1 MIGIRDYI
9 EDGLELEHYQNIKNY
24 VKGVVQFYL
33 NIIAIIDGN
42 LDIDEFNKGIEL
54 KSDFDFRKYNSWFNI
69 IFSGDDTFKKTVNTG
84 NLNLN
89 EIKNEFNAIKPEL
102 QRLLFDFLDPNHNL
116 FIKKIITAEP
126 SDHQG
131 IINKFNNYNFARN
144 GLSRDE
150 AIEYVNI
157 ILNKIFDYE
166 KFVSG
171 SGYFKKWNA
180 YNLAEKLDVNVC
192 PYCNRLY
199 TSTIVNNSMK
209 ITRPE
214 FDHYLT
220 QSKHPYLAL
229 SFFNLIP
236 SCKICNS
243 QLKKEDKLPLDKKHH
258 PYLKK
263 NNKQRIFSFDLY
275 NIDVLS
281 GKSEE
286 LEVTFNKKKAGINF
300 DGKLKEIY
308 NGHSDIVADLIYK
321 RHIYSNELVD
331 EINEL
336 IPDDNISKKEIIRTL
351 FSMPISETEIVNLSL
366 GKLKTDI
373 MEELFDL

>member
-24 VKGVVQFYL
+24 IKGVAQFYL

-42 LDIDEFNKGIEL
+42 LAIDEFNKGIEL
-54 KSDFDFRKYNSWFNI
+54 KSDFRHYNGW
-69 IFSGDDTFKKTVNTG
+69 
-84 NLNLN
+84 
-89 EIKNEFNAIKPEL
+89 FNAISTENDDLKNLCDKGNLKYNHLEEDFYKINSEL
-102 QRLLFDFLDPNHNL
+102 EKLLKSFLDPNHDL

-131 IINKFNNYNFARN
+131 IINKLNNYNFARN

-150 AIEYVNI
+150 AIDYVNI

-180 YNLAEKLDVNVC
+180 YDLAEKLDVNVC

-220 QSKHPYLAL
+220 KSKHPYLAL

-236 SCKICNS
+236 SCKVCNS

-263 NNKQRIFSFDLY
+263 NNKPRIFSFDLN

-286 LEVTFNKKKAGINF
+286 LEVTFNKKKDGINF

-321 RHIYSNELVD
+321 RHIYSDELVD

-336 IPDDNISKKEIIRTL
+336 IPDDNISRKEIIRTL
-351 FSMPISETEIVNLSL
+351 FAMPISETEIVNLSL

>member
-9 EDGLELEHYQNIKNY
+9 EDGLELEHYQNIRNY

-54 KSDFDFRKYNSWFNI
+54 KSDFRHYNSWFSI
-69 IFSGDDTFKKTVNTG
+69 IFSGDNTFKKTVNTG
-84 NLNLN
+84 NFNLN
-89 EIKNEFNAIKPEL
+89 EIKNEFKAIKPEL
-102 QRLLFDFLDPNHNL
+102 QQLLFDFLDSNHDL

-131 IINKFNNYNFARN
+131 IINKLNNYNFARN

-150 AIEYVNI
+150 AIDYVNI

-180 YNLAEKLDVNVC
+180 YDLAEKLDVNVC

-220 QSKHPYLAL
+220 KSKHPYLAL

-236 SCKICNS
+236 SCKVCNS

-263 NNKQRIFSFDLY
+263 NNKQRIFSFDLN

-321 RHIYSNELVD
+321 RHIYSDELVD

-336 IPDDNISKKEIIRTL
+336 IPDDDISRKEIIRTL
-351 FSMPISETEIVNLSL
+351 FAMPMSETEIVNLSL

>member
-33 NIIAIIDGN
+33 NIIAIIDGD
-42 LDIDEFNKGIEL
+42 LDIDEFDKGIEFE
-54 KSDFDFRKYNSWFNI
+54 FDFRHYNGWFNAV
-69 IFSGDDTFKKTVNTG
+69 SKKNNDFKNLFNAG
-84 NLNLN
+84 NLKWNHLKEDFYKINL
-89 EIKNEFNAIKPEL
+89 EL
-102 QRLLFDFLDPNHNL
+102 EELLKSFLDSNHDL

-126 SDHQG
+126 GEQKD
-131 IINKFNNYNFARN
+131 IIDKFSNYDFARN
-144 GLSRDE
+144 GLTRSESIDY
-150 AIEYVNI
+150 INI
-157 ILNKIFDYE
+157 ILNKIFDYN
-166 KFVSG
+166 KFVNG

-180 YNLAEKLDVNVC
+180 YDLAKKLDVNVC

-199 TSTIVNNSMK
+199 TATIVSNSMK

-214 FDHYLT
+214 FDHYLRK
-220 QSKHPYLAL
+220 SKYPYLAL

-236 SCKICNS
+236 SCKVCNS
-243 QLKKEDKLPLDKKHH
+243 QLKKEVELPIDKDHH
-258 PYLKK
+258 PYLKID
-263 NNKQRIFSFDLY
+263 NRQLIFSFDL
-275 NIDVLS
+275 NNLDVLS

-286 LEVTFNKKKAGINF
+286 LEVTFNKKNAGINF

-321 RHIYSNELVD
+321 RHIYSDELVE

-336 IPDDNISKKEIIRTL
+336 IPDDKISKKEIIRSL
-351 FSMPISETEIVNLSL
+351 FAMPINEKEIVNLSL
-366 GKLKTDI
+366 GKLKTNI
-373 MEELFDL
+373 MKELFDL